1 MRLAAD
7 EAAAIYREK
16 TRARA
21 RARIY
26 ILLSPCVQ
34 QPAAAAA
41 CDIVPSF
48 PHGNDGRVPCR
59 HCNDGPDHEQLLLR
73 AVIIFHIILY
83 VVYTVLPTV
92 SYNHGYNITGQW
104 EKFGHLPPAHHA
116 TAAADLRPPCRA
128 HSSALLN
135 GLFGKPS
142 PIPIRLPRR
151 TQLSTFRRA
160 PTAAVR
166 RSLTVVCVRVL
177 CRVRG
182 ARLCN
187 M

>member
-1 MRLAAD
+1 MRL
-7 EAAAIYREK
+7 RRSTEK
-16 TRARA
+16 KQG

-26 ILLSPCVQ
+26 YRRVCSSLLQ
-34 QPAAAAA
+34 QQLPAML
-41 CDIVPSF
+41 
-48 PHGNDGRVPCR
+48 CR
-59 HCNDGPDHEQLLLR
+59 RSRTVMSVASRAGTVTTAPTMNNLLLLR

-83 VVYTVLPTV
+83 VVYYTVLPTV

-104 EKFGHLPPAHHA
+104 EKFGHLPPAHRA